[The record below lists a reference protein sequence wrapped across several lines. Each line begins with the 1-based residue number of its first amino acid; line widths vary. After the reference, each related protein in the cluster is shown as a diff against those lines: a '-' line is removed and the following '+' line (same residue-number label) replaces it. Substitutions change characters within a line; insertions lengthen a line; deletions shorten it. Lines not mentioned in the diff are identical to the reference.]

1 MKESLVLH
9 HAIMVFFNMIDLDLE
24 LAVSEFLSLEG
35 AMDTKANRCKL
46 ISVWNTIR
54 KFGYHDGM
62 SEKEFIDMS
71 ILIASKLAHEQYRKG
86 QAVFNYIDEFFGLAR
101 HIQFNCHIDCF
112 YDDSQIENFLS
123 EAYKLISG
131 L

>member
-1 MKESLVLH
+1 MG
-9 HAIMVFFNMIDLDLE
+9 NDLDLE

-35 AMDTKANRCKL
+35 AMDNLANRHKL
-46 ISVWNTIR
+46 ISVWKTIR

-62 SEKEFIDMS
+62 SEKEFIDTS
-71 ILIASKLAHEQYRKG
+71 ILIASKLAPEQYRKG

-101 HIQFNCHIDCF
+101 HLQFNCHVDCF
-112 YDDSQIENFLS
+112 YDDSQVERFLS
-123 EAYKLISG
+123 ETYKLIRS